1 MVSATELSKTRV
13 TPNTKRIIQGLA
25 QRQQLTES
33 AWLRRLIE
41 VTLQTAGANPS
52 DEIDRQKISIRAT
65 RLTIRL
71 VAEDQLLLKARASAR
86 GMAAATYVSML
97 VRAHLRDLSPLPKQ
111 ELMVL
116 RRSVTELGAMGR
128 NLNQIARLANQGG
141 RVIGPTREDL
151 MAVLRACIG
160 LRDHVAALMQANLAT
175 WETGHAEARG

>member
-1 MVSATELSKTRV
+1 MVTATELLKTRV
-13 TPNTKRIIQGLA
+13 TPHTKRIIKAVA

-41 VTLQTAGANPS
+41 VTLQTSGANRS
-52 DEIDRQKISIRAT
+52 DEIDREQIRVRST

-86 GMAAATYVSML
+86 GMAAATYVSVL

-128 NLNQIARLANQGG
+128 NLNQIARAANRGG
-141 RVIGPTREDL
+141 QVIGPTRDDL
-151 MAVLRACIG
+151 LAVLRACMG

>member
-1 MVSATELSKTRV
+1 MVSATELLKTRV
-13 TPNTKRIIQGLA
+13 TSNTKRIVQGLA

-33 AWLRRLIE
+33 AWLRHLIE

-52 DEIDRQKISIRAT
+52 DEIEREKISIRAT

-86 GMAAATYVSML
+86 GMAAATYVSVL

-116 RRSVTELGAMGR
+116 RRSVGELGAIGR
-128 NLNQIARLANQGG
+128 NLNQIARVANQGG
-141 RVIGPTREDL
+141 RLAGPNREDL
-151 MAVLRACIG
+151 MAVLRACIA
-160 LRDHVAALMQANLAT
+160 LRDHVAALMHANYAT
-175 WETGHAEARG
+175 WERGHAEARG

>member
-1 MVSATELSKTRV
+1 MVTATELLKTRV
-13 TPNTKRIIQGLA
+13 TPDTKRIVQAVA

-41 VTLQTAGANPS
+41 VSLQTAGASRS
-52 DEIDRQKISIRAT
+52 DDTDRERIGIRAT
-65 RLTIRL
+65 RLSIRL
-71 VAEDQLLLKARASAR
+71 VADDQLLLKARASAR

-97 VRAHLRDLSPLPKQ
+97 VRAHLRALSPLPKQ
-111 ELMVL
+111 ELIVL
-116 RRSVTELGAMGR
+116 RRLVNELGALGR
-128 NLNQIARLANQGG
+128 NLNQLARAANRGG
-141 RVIGPTREDL
+141 QVVNPTREDL

>member
-1 MVSATELSKTRV
+1 MVSATELLKTRV
-13 TPNTKRIIQGLA
+13 TPDTKRIIQALA

-33 AWLRRLIE
+33 AWLRRLID
-41 VTLQTAGANPS
+41 VTLQTAGASQS
-52 DEIDRQKISIRAT
+52 DDTDRERITIRAT

-97 VRAHLRDLSPLPKQ
+97 VRAHLRGLSPLPKQ

-116 RRSVTELGAMGR
+116 RRMVTELGAMGR
-128 NLNQIARLANQGG
+128 NLNQIARAANQGG
-141 RVIGPTREDL
+141 RVVGPTREDL
-151 MAVLRACIG
+151 MAVLRACMG
-160 LRDHVAALMQANLAT
+160 LRDHVAALIQANLAT

>member
-1 MVSATELSKTRV
+1 MVSATELLKTRV
-13 TPNTKRIIQGLA
+13 TPDTKRIMQA
-25 QRQQLTES
+25 VAPRQQLTES

-41 VTLQTAGANPS
+41 VALQIASVSRS
-52 DEIDRQKISIRAT
+52 DDIDREKISVRAT
-65 RLTIRL
+65 RLSIRL

-97 VRAHLRDLSPLPKQ
+97 VRAHLRVLSPLPKQ

-128 NLNQIARLANQGG
+128 NLNQLARAANQGG
-141 RVIGPTREDL
+141 QVVGPTRDDL
-151 MAVLRACIG
+151 LAVLRACIG
-160 LRDHVAALMQANLAT
+160 LRDHVAALMQANLET

>member
-1 MVSATELSKTRV
+1 MVSATELLKTRV
-13 TPNTKRIIQGLA
+13 TPDTKRIIRALA

-41 VTLQTAGANPS
+41 VTLQTTGANPT
-52 DEIDRQKISIRAT
+52 DKIDREEVSIRAT

-71 VAEDQLLLKARASAR
+71 VAEDQLLLRARASAR
-86 GMAAATYVSML
+86 GMAAATYVSVL
-97 VRAHLRDLSPLPKQ
+97 VRAHFRGLSPLPKQ

-116 RRSVTELGAMGR
+116 RRSVTELGAMAR
-128 NLNQIARLANQGG
+128 NLNQIARAANQGG
-141 RVIGPTREDL
+141 QVVGPTREDL
-151 MAVLRACIG
+151 MAVLRACMG

>member
-1 MVSATELSKTRV
+1 MVSATELLKTRV
-13 TPNTKRIIQGLA
+13 TSDTKRIIQTLA

-52 DEIDRQKISIRAT
+52 DEIEREKISTRAT

-86 GMAAATYVSML
+86 GMAAATYASML

-116 RRSVTELGAMGR
+116 RRAVGKLGAMGR
-128 NLNQIARLANQGG
+128 NLNQIARVANQGG
-141 RVIGPTREDL
+141 RLAGPTREDL
-151 MAVLRACIG
+151 MAVLHACIG
-160 LRDHVAALMQANLAT
+160 LRDHVAALIQVNLAT

>member
-1 MVSATELSKTRV
+1 MVSATELLKTRV

-33 AWLRRLIE
+33 AWLRHLIE

-52 DEIDRQKISIRAT
+52 DEIEREQISIRAT

-97 VRAHLRDLSPLPKQ
+97 VRAHIRDLSPLPKQ

-116 RRSVTELGAMGR
+116 RRSVTDLGAMGR
-128 NLNQIARLANQGG
+128 NLNQIARVANQGG

-151 MAVLRACIG
+151 MAVLRACMG
-160 LRDHVAALMQANLAT
+160 LRDHVAALMQANLAS

>member
-1 MVSATELSKTRV
+1 MVTATELLKTRI
-13 TPNTKRIIQGLA
+13 TPDMKRIIQAVA

-41 VTLQTAGANPS
+41 VTLQAAGANPS
-52 DEIDRQKISIRAT
+52 DVIDQERISTRAT

-71 VAEDQLLLKARASAR
+71 VTEDQLLLKARASAR

-97 VRAHLRDLSPLPKQ
+97 VRAHLRILSPIPKQ

-128 NLNQIARLANQGG
+128 NLNQIARAANRGG
-141 RVIGPTREDL
+141 QVVGPTREDL
-151 MAVLRACIG
+151 LAVLRACVG
-160 LRDHVAALMQANLAT
+160 LRDYVAALMQANLAS
-175 WETGHAEARG
+175 WETGNAEARG

>member
-1 MVSATELSKTRV
+1 MVTATELLKTRV
-13 TPNTKRIIQGLA
+13 TPDTKRIVRSLA

-41 VTLQTAGANPS
+41 VTLQTTSANSS
-52 DEIDRQKISIRAT
+52 DGIDREKINIRVT

-71 VAEDQLLLKARASAR
+71 VAEDQLLLKARASER
-86 GMAAATYVSML
+86 GMAAATYVSVL
-97 VRAHLRDLSPLPKQ
+97 VRAHLRGLSPLPNQ

-116 RRSVTELGAMGR
+116 RRSVGELGAMGR
-128 NLNQIARLANQGG
+128 SLNQIARVANQGG
-141 RVIGPTREDL
+141 RVVGPTREDL

-160 LRDHVAALMQANLAT
+160 LRDHVAALMQANYAT

>member
-1 MVSATELSKTRV
+1 MVSATELLKTRV

-33 AWLRRLIE
+33 AWLRHLIE

-52 DEIDRQKISIRAT
+52 DEIEREKISIRAT

-86 GMAAATYVSML
+86 GMAAATYVSVL
-97 VRAHLRDLSPLPKQ
+97 VRSHLRDLAPLPKQ

-116 RRSVTELGAMGR
+116 RRAVTELGAMGR
-128 NLNQIARLANQGG
+128 NLNQIARVANQGG
-141 RVIGPTREDL
+141 RVVGPSREDL
-151 MAVLRACIG
+151 MAVLRACVG
-160 LRDHVAALMQANLAT
+160 LRDHVAALMKANLAT
-175 WETGHAEARG
+175 WETGRAEALG

>member
-1 MVSATELSKTRV
+1 MVTATELLKARV
-13 TPNTKRIIQGLA
+13 TPDTKRIIQGVA

-52 DEIDRQKISIRAT
+52 EEIDREKIKIRAT

-86 GMAAATYVSML
+86 GMAAATYVSVL
-97 VRAHLRDLSPLPKQ
+97 VRAHLRVLSPLPKQ

-128 NLNQIARLANQGG
+128 NLNQLARAAHRGG
-141 RVIGPTREDL
+141 QVVGPTREDL
-151 MAVLRACIG
+151 LAVLRACIG
-160 LRDHVAALMQANLAT
+160 LRDHVAALMQANLAS

>member
-1 MVSATELSKTRV
+1 MVSATELLKTRV
-13 TPNTKRIIQGLA
+13 TPDTKRSIQALA

-33 AWLRRLIE
+33 AWLRRLID
-41 VTLQTAGANPS
+41 VTLQTAGASRS
-52 DEIDRQKISIRAT
+52 DDTDRERITIGAT

-97 VRAHLRDLSPLPKQ
+97 VRAHLRGLSPLPKQ

-128 NLNQIARLANQGG
+128 NLNQIARAANQGG
-141 RVIGPTREDL
+141 QVVGPTREDL
-151 MAVLRACIG
+151 MAVLRACMG

>member
-1 MVSATELSKTRV
+1 MVSATELLKTRV

-33 AWLRRLIE
+33 AWLRHLIE

>member
-1 MVSATELSKTRV
+1 MVSATELLKTRV
-13 TPNTKRIIQGLA
+13 TPDTKRIIQAVA

-33 AWLRRLIE
+33 AWLRHLIE

-52 DEIDRQKISIRAT
+52 DEIDQEKINVRAT
-65 RLTIRL
+65 RLSIRL
-71 VAEDQLLLKARASAR
+71 VADDQLLLKARASAR
-86 GMAAATYVSML
+86 GMAAATYVSVL
-97 VRAHLRDLSPLPKQ
+97 VRAHLRVLSPLPKQ

-116 RRSVTELGAMGR
+116 RRSVTELSAMGR
-128 NLNQIARLANQGG
+128 NLNQLARAANRGG
-141 RVIGPTREDL
+141 QVVGPTREDL